1 MIIVLSPAKTLD
13 YSSTN
18 SIDDYS
24 SPVFL
29 QKSKDLIGELKKKK
43 PNEIAKLMKL
53 SDKLT
58 SLNVDR
64 YQIWK
69 AQKKPSDNAKQ
80 SIYVFKGDV
89 YQGLDVD
96 SFAQKDIS
104 FAQKHL
110 RILSGLYGI
119 LKPLDII
126 EPYRLEMGTKL
137 QTKNGSD
144 LYDFWG
150 KDISKKIEK
159 ELNDMNSNLLI
170 NLASNEYYDSVQ
182 SLSNNINVVSPV
194 FKDKGK
200 DGKFKI
206 ISFYAKKA
214 RGLMARWIIKNKVKD
229 FEELMKFNLDGYR
242 YSKAESTAT
251 TPVFLRKL

>member
-13 YSSTN
+13 YSPVN
-18 SIDDYS
+18 NKEDYS
-24 SPVFL
+24 IPVFL
-29 QKSKDLIGELKKKK
+29 DKSKQLINELKSKH
-43 PNEIAKLMKL
+43 PGEISSLMSL

-64 YQIWK
+64 YKIWK
-69 AQKKPSDNAKQ
+69 GQKKPSDNAQQ
-80 SIYVFKGDV
+80 SIFVFKGDV
-89 YQGLDVD
+89 YQGL
-96 SFAQKDIS
+96 SAQEFSEKDIS

-137 QTKNGSD
+137 KNNKGMN

-150 KDISKKIEK
+150 NQISQNIEK
-159 ELNDMNSNLLI
+159 DLTNLKSNNLI
-170 NLASNEYYDSVQ
+170 NLASNEYYDAIQ
-182 SLSNNINVVSPV
+182 SFSGEIKITSPV

-200 DGKFKI
+200 DGKYKI

-214 RGLMARWIIKNKVKD
+214 RGFMASWIVKNRIKNIADLSSFSAHDYKYSL
-229 FEELMKFNLDGYR
+229 EE
-242 YSKAESTAT
+242 SKEGF
-251 TPVFLRKL
+251 PVFLRG

>member
-18 SIDDYS
+18 NIDDYS

-64 YQIWK
+64 YQTWK
-69 AQKKPSDNAKQ
+69 AQKKPSNNSRQ

-89 YQGLDVD
+89 YQGLDIE
-96 SFAQKDIS
+96 SFSKKDTD

-119 LKPLDII
+119 LKPLDVI

-137 QTKNGSD
+137 KTERGSD

-150 KDISKKIEK
+150 KNISKEIEK
-159 ELNDMNSNLLI
+159 ELNKMKSNTLI

-182 SLSNNINVVSPV
+182 SLSKDIKVVAPI

-200 DGKFKI
+200 DGKYKI

-214 RGLMARWIIKNKVKD
+214 RGLMARWIIQNRVKKTKD
-229 FEELMKFNLDGYR
+229 LINFDLDGYK
-242 YSKAESTAT
+242 YSKAQSTADN
-251 TPVFLRKL
+251 PVFLRKS

>member
-13 YSSTN
+13 YSSSEN
-18 SIDDYS
+18 ISDFS
-24 SPVFL
+24 SPEFL
-29 QKSKDLIGELKKKK
+29 NKSKNLINELKKKNAK
-43 PNEIAKLMKL
+43 EISSLMKL
-53 SDKLT
+53 SEKLT
-58 SLNVDR
+58 SLNLER
-64 YQIWK
+64 YQNWK

-182 SLSNNINVVSPV
+182 SLSNDINVVSPV
-194 FKDKGK
+194 F
-200 DGKFKI
+200 
-206 ISFYAKKA
+206 
-214 RGLMARWIIKNKVKD
+214 
-229 FEELMKFNLDGYR
+229 
-242 YSKAESTAT
+242 
-251 TPVFLRKL
+251 